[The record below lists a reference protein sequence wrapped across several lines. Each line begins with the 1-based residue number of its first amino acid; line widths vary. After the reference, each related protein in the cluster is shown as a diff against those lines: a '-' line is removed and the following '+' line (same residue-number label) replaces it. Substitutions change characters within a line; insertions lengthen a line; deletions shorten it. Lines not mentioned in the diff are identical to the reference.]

1 MEYWVLYLCSI
12 ADSVHTLLMVL
23 SIVGLIVSA
32 ILFFMSVCSS
42 QCDVCGTRTCVAK
55 GVKKSGV
62 KRKHFVIPTAIA
74 AVLCVLTPS
83 TNQCYAIFGVGA
95 TLHYVNHSEEV
106 QKIPDNAMKSCQPI
120 FGVSGSQR
128 LHTIVIGVNSVY
140 ASRWVDPY
148 FL

>member
-32 ILFFMSVCSS
+32 ILFFMSVCK
-42 QCDVCGTRTCVAK
+42 CDVCGTRTCVAK

-95 TLHYVNHSEEV
+95 TLYYVNHSEEV
-106 QKIPDNAMKSCQPI
+106 QKIPDNAMKA
-120 FGVSGSQR
+120 
-128 LHTIVIGVNSVY
+128 VNRYLEYLAPNDSIQ
-140 ASRWVDPY
+140 
-148 FL
+148 

>member
-42 QCDVCGTRTCVAK
+42 QCDVCGTRTCVGK
-55 GVKKSGV
+55 EVWCKEE
-62 KRKHFVIPTAIA
+62 T
-74 AVLCVLTPS
+74 LCNTHCNSCGVLTPS

-106 QKIPDNAMKSCQPI
+106 QKIPDNAMKA
-120 FGVSGSQR
+120 
-128 LHTIVIGVNSVY
+128 VNRYLESL
-140 ASRWVDPY
+140 APNDSIQ
-148 FL
+148 

>member
-23 SIVGLIVSA
+23 SIVGLIVSV

-55 GVKKSGV
+55 RGKEVWCKEETLCNTYCNSSG
-62 KRKHFVIPTAIA
+62 
-74 AVLCVLTPS
+74 VLTPS

-106 QKIPDNAMKSCQPI
+106 QKIPDNAMKA
-120 FGVSGSQR
+120 
-128 LHTIVIGVNSVY
+128 VNRYLESL
-140 ASRWVDPY
+140 APNDSIQ
-148 FL
+148 

>member
-23 SIVGLIVSA
+23 SIVGLIVSV

-42 QCDVCGTRTCVAK
+42 QCDRCSTVAK

-62 KRKHFVIPTAIA
+62 RRKHFVIPTAIA

-106 QKIPDNAMKSCQPI
+106 QRIPDNAMKA
-120 FGVSGSQR
+120 
-128 LHTIVIGVNSVY
+128 VNRYLESL
-140 ASRWVDPY
+140 APNDSIQ
-148 FL
+148 

>member
-42 QCDVCGTRTCVAK
+42 QCDVCDTRTAK

-62 KRKHFVIPTAIA
+62 T
-74 AVLCVLTPS
+74 LCNTYCNSSGVLTPS

-106 QKIPDNAMKSCQPI
+106 QRIPDNAMKA
-120 FGVSGSQR
+120 
-128 LHTIVIGVNSVY
+128 VNRYLESL
-140 ASRWVDPY
+140 APNDSIQ
-148 FL
+148 

>member
-23 SIVGLIVSA
+23 SIVGLIVSV

-42 QCDVCGTRTCVAK
+42 QCDRCSMDVCVAK

-106 QKIPDNAMKSCQPI
+106 QRILTMQ
-120 FGVSGSQR
+120 
-128 LHTIVIGVNSVY
+128 
-140 ASRWVDPY
+140 
-148 FL
+148 

>member
-23 SIVGLIVSA
+23 SIVGLIVSV
-32 ILFFMSVCSS
+32 ILFLMSVCSS
-42 QCDVCGTRTCVAK
+42 QCDRCSMDVCVAK

-62 KRKHFVIPTAIA
+62 RRKHFVIPTAIA
-74 AVLCVLTPS
+74 VVLYVLTPS

-106 QKIPDNAMKSCQPI
+106 QRIPDNVMKA
-120 FGVSGSQR
+120 
-128 LHTIVIGVNSVY
+128 VNRYLESL
-140 ASRWVDPY
+140 APNDSIQ
-148 FL
+148 

>member
-42 QCDVCGTRTCVAK
+42 QCDVCGTWLK

-83 TNQCYAIFGVGA
+83 TNQCYAIFGVGT

-106 QKIPDNAMKSCQPI
+106 QKIPDNAMKA
-120 FGVSGSQR
+120 
-128 LHTIVIGVNSVY
+128 VNRYLESL
-140 ASRWVDPY
+140 APNDSIQ
-148 FL
+148 